1 MKIRGRTKPPW
12 ASRRSWVILSGWALF
27 KGWDQIDLLLLGSL
41 AEAVKRKHPEWTDEQ
56 RSRLVEGAWGIHL
69 EHVKSRE

>member
-1 MKIRGRTKPPW
+1 M
-12 ASRRSWVILSGWALF
+12 F